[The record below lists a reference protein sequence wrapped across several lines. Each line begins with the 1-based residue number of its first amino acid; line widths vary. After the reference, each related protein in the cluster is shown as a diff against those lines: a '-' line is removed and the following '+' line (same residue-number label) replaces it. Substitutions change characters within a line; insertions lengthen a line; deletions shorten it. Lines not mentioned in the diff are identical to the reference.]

1 MQLTKKSSYGLIA
14 LLEIAS
20 GSSEQPI
27 SATDISTKYS
37 LPAPFVVK
45 ILYQLKCSGI
55 ITAKPGRSGGYY
67 LVQDPET
74 ISVRQLI
81 EILDK
86 PLALLS
92 CLTTSKTCQLDA
104 ICPTKALWEAI
115 NGKIK
120 EALNEWT
127 LQDLLD
133 QQVGTT
139 GDGVST
145 S

>member
-14 LLEIAS
+14 LLEIAA

-27 SATDISTKYS
+27 SAVYVSTKYS

-45 ILYQLKCSGI
+45 ILHQLKCSGI
-55 ITAKPGRSGGYY
+55 ITAKQGRKGGYY
-67 LVQDPET
+67 LVKDPET

-86 PLALLS
+86 KPLALLS
-92 CLTTSKTCQLDA
+92 CLTTSKACQLNA

-115 NGKIK
+115 DEKIK
-120 EALNEWT
+120 ELLNKWT
-127 LQDLLD
+127 LKDLLK
-133 QQVGTT
+133 QQAEIIG
-139 GDGVST
+139 GE
-145 S
+145 